1 MAVTNV
7 MIVESDGQDF
17 GVPMDSVLETVR
29 VKQSDIKTIKTSH
42 TTVLRG
48 NIIPLKSMNSL
59 LGLAA
64 PPIANDDDE
73 LAVLVVRYGNESVGL
88 VVDRFKETIDIILKP
103 LAGVL
108 SSLAAYSGSAMMG
121 DGSVL
126 MVINVREVF
135 SGN

>member
-1 MAVTNV
+1 
-7 MIVESDGQDF
+7 
-17 GVPMDSVLETVR
+17 
-29 VKQSDIKTIKTSH
+29 
-42 TTVLRG
+42 
-48 NIIPLKSMNSL
+48 
-59 LGLAA
+59 
-64 PPIANDDDE
+64 
-73 LAVLVVRYGNESVGL
+73 VVRYGNESVGL